1 MPFYPKSSFF
11 NRYDSN
17 ILAARRVHCLE
28 LLEFAAKNQQL
39 YNSQVFL
46 NFFATV
52 SSPTSL
58 NSDEEIGQLMDKGQ
72 IMVSKL
78 DNIRLFVLM
87 QNKPYFKIYSLY
99 PHYLDFNLKVVLC
112 SCLIYS
118 FLQ

>member
-28 LLEFAAKNQQL
+28 LLEFAAKHQQL

-72 IMVSKL
+72 IMVSKQFL
-78 DNIRLFVLM
+78 VTENIFFYLFLEVSH
-87 QNKPYFKIYSLY
+87 IE
-99 PHYLDFNLKVVLC
+99 
-112 SCLIYS
+112 
-118 FLQ
+118 

>member
-28 LLEFAAKNQQL
+28 LLEFAAKHQQL

-78 DNIRLFVLM
+78 GDMYQSRFAVRNGKKKVQTKKLGWAIG
-87 QNKPYFKIYSLY
+87 
-99 PHYLDFNLKVVLC
+99 NL
-112 SCLIYS
+112 
-118 FLQ
+118 

>member
-1 MPFYPKSSFF
+1 MYFYFITLFPKSFLLLTFLFLGTMPFYPKSSFF

-17 ILAARRVHCLE
+17 VLAARRVHCLE
-28 LLEFAAKNQQL
+28 LLEFAAKHQQL

-72 IMVSKL
+72 IMVG
-78 DNIRLFVLM
+78 
-87 QNKPYFKIYSLY
+87 
-99 PHYLDFNLKVVLC
+99 YLDT
-112 SCLIYS
+112 
-118 FLQ
+118 

>member
-28 LLEFAAKNQQL
+28 LLEFAAKHQQL

-78 DNIRLFVLM
+78 DNMYVLEPVYCKNP
-87 QNKPYFKIYSLY
+87 QKKSKPR
-99 PHYLDFNLKVVLC
+99 NWVG
-112 SCLIYS
+112 
-118 FLQ
+118 Q

>member
-1 MPFYPKSSFF
+1 MPYYPKSSFF

-28 LLEFAAKNQQL
+28 LLEFAAKHQQL

-72 IMVSKL
+72 IMVGKL
-78 DNIRLFVLM
+78 DNIRL
-87 QNKPYFKIYSLY
+87 YS
-99 PHYLDFNLKVVLC
+99 YLF
-112 SCLIYS
+112 CLNEK
-118 FLQ
+118 

>member
-28 LLEFAAKNQQL
+28 LLEFAAKHQQL

-78 DNIRLFVLM
+78 DNMYVLEPVCF
-87 QNKPYFKIYSLY
+87 NKRQKKSKPR
-99 PHYLDFNLKVVLC
+99 NWVG
-112 SCLIYS
+112 
-118 FLQ
+118 Q